1 MMAAVD
7 RFLTLMR
14 VVPGCIAV
22 QCGGGEEDGGGR
34 EDDEGRKL
42 QGPEGHGADDEGSEG
57 EDDSD
62 GERDR
67 EDGGGR
73 MGEGDAA
80 RLLVAAHLIR
90 GRGFGAAEALAWA
103 QMAHPAAAGPAPALV
118 LLPAGRGG
126 RRVRAEMTSEA

>member
-14 VVPGCIAV
+14 LVPGCVAV
-22 QCGGGEEDGGGR
+22 QCGGGEED
-34 EDDEGRKL
+34 EGHDV
-42 QGPEGHGADDEGSEG
+42 QDPEGHGTDDEGSEG

-67 EDGGGR
+67 GGA
-73 MGEGDAA
+73 MGEEDAA

-103 QMAHPAAAGPAPALV
+103 QMAHPTAAGPTPALV
-118 LLPAGRGG
+118 LLRGNSG
-126 RRVRAEMTSEA
+126 AERRILAEKANEA